1 MRKEEIKRENIE
13 LKNEESLIQNALVP
27 INIKDKEFGRFI
39 EIYKCAN
46 DEFLRRLVNVK
57 NEINETYGYDII
69 TNITSRIKT
78 PQSIINKMKKK
89 HYDINYKNLV
99 QNIDDIAGI
108 RIVCPFQSDIFAIK
122 DIIEEMED
130 IKIIEEKDYIKNPKQ
145 SGYSAY
151 HLIVEIPI
159 IYNEKE
165 LYVKAEVQIRTMTM
179 DLWATAEHKM
189 RYKSKKK
196 LSWIDSKRLSLYAKV
211 INLLDKKVIKMYKK
225 QKETVLY

>member
-13 LKNEESLIQNALVP
+13 LKNEERLIQNALVP
-27 INIKDKEFGRFI
+27 INIKDREFARFI
-39 EIYKCAN
+39 EIYRCAN
-46 DEFLRRLVNVK
+46 EKFLGRLVDIK

-69 TNITSRIKT
+69 SNITSRIKT

-99 QNIDDIAGI
+99 QNINDIAGI
-108 RIVCPFQSDIFAIK
+108 RIICPLQSDILVVK
-122 DIIEEMED
+122 NIINEMED
-130 IKIIEEKDYIKNPKQ
+130 VRIIEEKDYINNTKK

-151 HLIVEIPI
+151 HLIVEVPI
-159 IYNEKE
+159 TFNEKE
-165 LYVKAEVQIRTMTM
+165 LYVKVEVQIRTMAM

-196 LSWIDSKRLSLYAKV
+196 LSWIDSKKLSLYAKF
-211 INLLDKKVIKMYKK
+211 INLLNKKIIKMYKK
-225 QKETVLY
+225 QEKTVLF

>member
-1 MRKEEIKRENIE
+1 M
-13 LKNEESLIQNALVP
+13 QNALMP
-27 INIKDKEFGRFI
+27 ISIKDREFTRFI

-46 DEFLRRLVNVK
+46 EELLEKLFAIK

-69 TNITSRIKT
+69 SNITSRIKT

-89 HYDINYKNLV
+89 HYEINYKNLV

-108 RIVCPFQSDIFAIK
+108 RIICPFQNDIFAVK
-122 DIIEEMED
+122 NIIEEMENVRV
-130 IKIIEEKDYIKNPKQ
+130 IEEKDYIEHPKK

-151 HLIVEIPI
+151 HLIVEVPI
-159 IYNEKE
+159 IFKEKE
-165 LYVKAEVQIRTMTM
+165 LYVKVEIQIRTMAM

-189 RYKSKKK
+189 RYKSTKK
-196 LSWIDSKRLSLYAKV
+196 LSWINSRKLSLYAKF

-225 QKETVLY
+225 QNKAVLY

>member
-1 MRKEEIKRENIE
+1 M
-13 LKNEESLIQNALVP
+13 QNALMP
-27 INIKDKEFGRFI
+27 INIKDREFARFI

-46 DEFLRRLVNVK
+46 EKLLEKLSDIK

-69 TNITSRIKT
+69 SNITSRIKT

-89 HYDINYKNLV
+89 HYEINYKNLV

-108 RIVCPFQSDIFAIK
+108 RIICPFQNDIFAVK
-122 DIIEEMED
+122 NIIEEMENVRV
-130 IKIIEEKDYIKNPKQ
+130 IEEKDYIEHPKK

-151 HLIVEIPI
+151 HLIVEVPI
-159 IYNEKE
+159 IFKEKE
-165 LYVKAEVQIRTMTM
+165 LYVKVEIQIRTMAM

-189 RYKSKKK
+189 RYKSTKK
-196 LSWIDSKRLSLYAKV
+196 LSWINSRKLSLYAKF

-225 QKETVLY
+225 QNKAVLY